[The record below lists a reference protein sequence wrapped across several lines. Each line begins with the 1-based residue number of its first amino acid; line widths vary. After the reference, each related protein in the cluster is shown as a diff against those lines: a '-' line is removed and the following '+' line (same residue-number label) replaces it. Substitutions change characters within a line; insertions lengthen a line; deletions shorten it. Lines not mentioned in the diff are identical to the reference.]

1 MANRHLLRT
10 ALMQAL
16 YECEFHPDRK
26 LPEVLDRR
34 LAELQPAEADRTYI
48 TQAAAGLAKHTTEI
62 DQLIVKNAPEWP
74 LDQIAAI
81 DRAVLRLGIYEVL
94 WSDEV
99 PPKVA
104 INEAVEIAKQF
115 GGENSGSFVNG
126 VLGTVYRNSDT
137 YDQKDDKDTKKNDR
151 SSGQT
156 ETGGG
161 AAKPASGQKP

>member
-34 LAELQPAEADRTYI
+34 LKDLQPAEADRVYI
-48 TQAAAGLAKHTTEI
+48 KQAAAGLATHRADVDT
-62 DQLIVKNAPEWP
+62 LIVKNAPEWP
-74 LDQIAAI
+74 LEQIAAI

-104 INEAVEIAKQF
+104 INEAVEIAKQY

-126 VLGTVYRNSDT
+126 VLGTVYRQSDK
-137 YDQKDDKDTKKNDR
+137 YDQKDDATDDKPDGQADRAKKR
-151 SSGQT
+151 
-156 ETGGG
+156 
-161 AAKPASGQKP
+161 

>member
-16 YECEFHPDRK
+16 YESEFHPDRK
-26 LPEVLDRR
+26 LQDVLARR
-34 LAELQPAEADRTYI
+34 LAELEPSEDDQTYI
-48 TQAAAGLAKHTTEI
+48 EHAAAGLQKHRDEI
-62 DQLIVKNAPEWP
+62 NKLIEKNAPEWP

-104 INEAVEIAKQF
+104 INEAVEIAKQY

-126 VLGTVYRNSDT
+126 VLGTVYRNSDK
-137 YDQKDDKDTKKNDR
+137 YEEKDSKDDR
-151 SSGQT
+151 PSGQA

-161 AAKPASGQKP
+161 AADAASGQEA

>member
-34 LAELQPAEADRTYI
+34 LADLQPAEADRTYI
-48 TQAAAGLAKHTTEI
+48 EQAAAGLAKHTKDI
-62 DQLIVKNAPEWP
+62 DKLIVKNAPEWP

-104 INEAVEIAKQF
+104 INEAVEIAKQY

-126 VLGTVYRNSDT
+126 VLGTVYRGSDK
-137 YDQKDDKDTKKNDR
+137 YDQQDDKTKSKDD
-151 SSGQT
+151 
-156 ETGGG
+156 E
-161 AAKPASGQKP
+161 AKPKPKDGGRVAET

>member
-16 YECEFHPDRK
+16 YESEFHPDRK
-26 LPEVLDRR
+26 LQDVLDRR
-34 LAELQPAEADRTYI
+34 LAELTPSDEDRKYI
-48 TQAAAGLAKHTTEI
+48 EQAAAGL
-62 DQLIVKNAPEWP
+62 DQHHDDLNKLIVKNAPEWP
-74 LDQIAAI
+74 LEQIAAI

-126 VLGTVYRNSDT
+126 VLGTVYRNSDK
-137 YDQKDDKDTKKNDR
+137 YEAKDDKDDR
-151 SSGQT
+151 SSGQA
-156 ETGGG
+156 EAGE
-161 AAKPASGQKP
+161 KPPKPTPGKKA

>member
-16 YECEFHPDRK
+16 YESEFHPDRK
-26 LPEVLDRR
+26 LQVVLDRR
-34 LAELQPAEADRTYI
+34 LADLTPSDEDRKYI
-48 TQAAAGLAKHTTEI
+48 EQAAAGLEKRHDDI
-62 DQLIVKNAPEWP
+62 DKLIVKNAPEWP
-74 LDQIAAI
+74 LEQIAAI

-104 INEAVEIAKQF
+104 INEAVEIAKQY

-126 VLGTVYRNSDT
+126 VLGTVYRNSDK
-137 YDQKDDKDTKKNDR
+137 YEAKDDKDDR
-151 SSGQT
+151 SSGQAEAG
-156 ETGGG
+156 ET
-161 AAKPASGQKP
+161 APKPASGEKE

>member
-26 LPEVLDRR
+26 LPDVLDRR
-34 LAELQPAEADRTYI
+34 LADLQPAEADRTYI
-48 TQAAAGLAKHTTEI
+48 EQAAAGLAKHTKDI
-62 DQLIVKNAPEWP
+62 DRLIVKHAPEWP
-74 LDQIAAI
+74 LEQIAAI

-104 INEAVEIAKQF
+104 INEAVEIAKQY

-126 VLGTVYRNSDT
+126 VLGTVYRGSDK
-137 YDQKDDKDTKKNDR
+137 YNQQDD
-151 SSGQT
+151 
-156 ETGGG
+156 E
-161 AAKPASGQKP
+161 AKPKSADGGRKSKT

>member
-16 YECEFHPDRK
+16 YESEFHPDRK
-26 LPEVLDRR
+26 LLDVLNRR
-34 LAELQPAEADRTYI
+34 LAELEPAEGDRTYI
-48 TQAAAGLAKHTTEI
+48 EQAAAGLDTRHDDVDK
-62 DQLIVKNAPEWP
+62 LIVKNAPEWP
-74 LDQIAAI
+74 LEQIAAI

-126 VLGTVYRNSDT
+126 VLGTVYRNSDK
-137 YDQKDDKDTKKNDR
+137 YDKDEKDDGAKPKP
-151 SSGQT
+151 
-156 ETGGG
+156 ETGGR
-161 AAKPASGQKP
+161 KPKA

>member
-26 LPEVLDRR
+26 LPEVLGRR
-34 LAELQPAEADRTYI
+34 LADLQPAAADRTYI
-48 TQAAAGLAKHTTEI
+48 EQAAAGLATHRPDI
-62 DQLIVKNAPEWP
+62 DKLIVKNAPEWP

-104 INEAVEIAKQF
+104 INEAVEIAKRY

-126 VLGTVYRNSDT
+126 VLGTVYRGSDK
-137 YDQKDDKDTKKNDR
+137 YDKQND
-151 SSGQT
+151 
-156 ETGGG
+156 E
-161 AAKPASGQKP
+161 AKPKSKDGGRAAET